1 MIIKNANELYNFL
14 KHNTI
19 YCDSI
24 PNKFHLNDL
33 LHIKNGIDD
42 IEMALVYAFKTRDST
57 VFNNLSNDDMNLAKL
72 CYYGNAL

>member
-14 KHNTI
+14 KHNKI

-33 LHIKNGIDD
+33 LTVRNSINTID
-42 IEMALVYAFKTRDST
+42 MALIYAYKTHDVD
-57 VFNNLSNDDMNLAKL
+57 VFNKLSRDDMKLAKL
-72 CYYGNAL
+72 CYFGDAV